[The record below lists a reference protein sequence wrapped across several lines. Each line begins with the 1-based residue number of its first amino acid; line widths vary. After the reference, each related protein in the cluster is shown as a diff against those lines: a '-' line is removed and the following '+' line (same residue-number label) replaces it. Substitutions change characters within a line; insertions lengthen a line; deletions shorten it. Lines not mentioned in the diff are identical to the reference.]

1 MASPDEEERRMDID
15 MKNGRRV
22 VEPRTRPRYSLDE
35 LLAQC
40 DATGDDPAE
49 DRGWLDA
56 RPVGKEL
63 L

>member
-1 MASPDEEERRMDID
+1 MDID
-15 MKNGRRV
+15 TKNGRRV

-40 DATGDDPAE
+40 DAAEGPADE
-49 DRGWLDA
+49 DRDWLDA
-56 RPVGKEL
+56 KPVGKEL

>member
-1 MASPDEEERRMDID
+1 MASPDEGEGRMDID
-15 MKNGRRV
+15 TKNGRRV
-22 VEPRTRPRYSLDE
+22 VEPRTRARYSLDE

-40 DATGDDPAE
+40 DAAEGPADE
-49 DRGWLDA
+49 DRDWLDA

>member
-1 MASPDEEERRMDID
+1 MASPDEEERRMDVD

-22 VEPRTRPRYSLDE
+22 VEPRARARYSLDE

-40 DATGDDPAE
+40 DATGDDPPE

-56 RPVGKEL
+56 GPVGKEL